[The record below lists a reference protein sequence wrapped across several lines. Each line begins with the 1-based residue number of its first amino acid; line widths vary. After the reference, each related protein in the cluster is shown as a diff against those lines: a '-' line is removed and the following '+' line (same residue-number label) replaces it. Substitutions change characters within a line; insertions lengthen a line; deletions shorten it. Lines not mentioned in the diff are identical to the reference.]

1 MRVGKEIAMGLAKY
15 DEDNF
20 ELYAERLRTKGLNM
34 SREWTGPCQA
44 DNRTDKKEDD
54 HEKRR

>member
-1 MRVGKEIAMGLAKY
+1 MGKGITMGLAKY

-20 ELYAERLRTKGLNM
+20 ELYVERLSTKGLNM
-34 SREWTGPCQA
+34 SREWTGPCQT
-44 DNRTDKKEDD
+44 DKRTDKKEDD